1 MSAGSTV
8 TDRRAAYP
16 GPLGDDPAELVGLL
30 YDDGPDV
37 EDLWAD
43 MSPIQH
49 AIATLRSL
57 R

>member
-1 MSAGSTV
+1 MAEP
-8 TDRRAAYP
+8 RAEWV
-16 GPLGDDPAELVGLL
+16 GPLGDDPAELVGLI

-43 MSPIQH
+43 MSPAQR
-49 AIATLRSL
+49 AVATLRSL